1 MGNYVKVMLQIY
13 FSICVPKLLECNAVG
28 QSYCKTNKRVQ
39 CMLQCMCYLLENIHI
54 SCYFQKQSNEV
65 NETIGKPAI
74 FTRNSFEVL
83 SVCHIVSGED

>member
-1 MGNYVKVMLQIY
+1 MQLDKVIAKKIKGCSVCY
-13 FSICVPKLLECNAVG
+13 SVCVICSRTYTYRAIFK
-28 QSYCKTNKRVQ
+28 
-39 CMLQCMCYLLENIHI
+39 
-54 SCYFQKQSNEV
+54 KQSNEV

>member
-1 MGNYVKVMLQIY
+1 
-13 FSICVPKLLECNAVG
+13 
-28 QSYCKTNKRVQ
+28 
-39 CMLQCMCYLLENIHI
+39 MLQCMCYLLENIHI

-74 FTRNSFEVL
+74 FTRSSFEAL

>member
-1 MGNYVKVMLQIY
+1 
-13 FSICVPKLLECNAVG
+13 
-28 QSYCKTNKRVQ
+28 
-39 CMLQCMCYLLENIHI
+39 MLQCMCYLLENIHI